1 MLRARA
7 VFPTVSGSRYLQQ
20 LCKHWSH
27 KFAVEFTPE
36 AGRIMLGGDRVCRLE
51 ASPDRLVMTVEAPD
65 AEALEHLEGVIV
77 RHVQR
82 FAFRENLEAV
92 SWSAPQ
98 EIARDGA

>member
-1 MLRARA
+1 MLQARA
-7 VFPTVSGSRYLQQ
+7 VFPTSSGSRYLQQ

-27 KFAVEFTPE
+27 KFTVEFTPE
-36 AGRIMLGGDRVCRLE
+36 TGRIALGNDRVCRLE
-51 ASPDRLVMTVEAPD
+51 ATPEHLVMVAEAPD

-82 FAFRENLEAV
+82 FAFRENLDAV

-98 EIARDGA
+98 RN